1 MQRVQQCCDNNE
13 KRSRTALSLA
23 NRFFEALGF
32 YKSSIQPVLFEF
44 TVFSITEFLSM
55 RAI

>member
-1 MQRVQQCCDNNE
+1 MQRVQHAVITMKNGPH
-13 KRSRTALSLA
+13 ALSLA

>member
-13 KRSRTALSLA
+13 KRSARLCVLRTV
-23 NRFFEALGF
+23 FFEALGF